1 MLIYIV
7 CIIVSYLFAYMAKRA
22 KGNRKKMS
30 FLIVSIMIPTLVAGF
45 RYNNGTDYNLYTNIF
60 NTIRGGNT
68 FYSVKSIEVGFVVL
82 VKAALIFSKSPVFM
96 FLLCAAV
103 INTFYYI
110 GSLKMSANLSFSILL
125 FFITGTFFDSF
136 NGLRQYIAAAII
148 FFSYQYLLN
157 NETKK
162 YVVCILVATLFHYSA
177 LIMLPLY
184 FVFKQRFSLKKT
196 IIIISMVLFGGS
208 YVLEIATNL
217 LRFTRYSYFIGS
229 VEYKVIVTA
238 ASILYTSI
246 ITVFFTYQMVKR
258 KHIITDRQKQLYSIQ
273 VVILLAALSSLFIPL
288 SARLQYYFL
297 PMEMIVVPEIV
308 AIAPKRTKRI
318 IKCVLATMYIVIVGY
333 GMLFNNWYD
342 CLPYNFYFS

>member
-1 MLIYIV
+1 
-7 CIIVSYLFAYMAKRA
+7 
-22 KGNRKKMS
+22 
-30 FLIVSIMIPTLVAGF
+30 
-45 RYNNGTDYNLYTNIF
+45 
-60 NTIRGGNT
+60 
-68 FYSVKSIEVGFVVL
+68 
-82 VKAALIFSKSPVFM
+82 
-96 FLLCAAV
+96 
-103 INTFYYI
+103 
-110 GSLKMSANLSFSILL
+110 
-125 FFITGTFFDSF
+125 
-136 NGLRQYIAAAII
+136 
-148 FFSYQYLLN
+148 
-157 NETKK
+157 
-162 YVVCILVATLFHYSA
+162 
-177 LIMLPLY
+177 MLPLY